1 MAHYA
6 FLDEDNVVTE
16 VITGIDETELIE
28 GLDTETWYGNFRNQ
42 VCKRTSYNNN
52 YRKNYAGIGYT
63 YDEERDAF
71 IPPKPFNSWLLDEE
85 TCLWEA
91 PVAYPDDD
99 KHYTWNEDTV
109 SWDVIEISSY

>member
-6 FLDEDNVVTE
+6 FLDENNIVTE

-28 GLDTETWYGNFRNQ
+28 GLDPETWYGNFRGQ
-42 VCKRTSYNNN
+42 TCKRTSYNGNI
-52 YRKNYAGIGYT
+52 RKHFAGIGMS

-71 IPPKPFNSWLLDEE
+71 IGTQPWASWVLNEE

-91 PVAYPDDD
+91 PIPYPEDGAV
-99 KHYTWNEDTV
+99 YIWNEETTDWV
-109 SWDVIEISSY
+109 EVQE